1 MKAQSE
7 YLIWLRKTSSTIIE
21 ISDSWGK
28 LLGCKKEAAIL
39 ILQAEQDQIRAK
51 KSNKKEFIIGGLK
64 VKKIDSTD
72 KKSTFWAASNIDY
85 ISQLETKLEE
95 QRNFFDCIFLNI
107 ITDIVIFDSNHR
119 YLYVN
124 SKAIK
129 DNKTREWIIGKTDM
143 DYCRHKN
150 ISLGLAKKRR
160 KSFLNVIKSRTSSE
174 FIDKHIDK
182 HDNEVYVH
190 RKMHPIIMD
199 QKIKYVLGIGYD
211 ITDIK
216 MLEQNLEYSKKEYKS
231 LFEENVAGIFLT
243 KMNGE
248 FVRWNQAFED
258 IFGYKSSE
266 FKQLNAEVL
275 YEDKAF
281 RKKYIKELKA
291 NKGTLLNYILPT
303 VNKKGKSILLNAN
316 ISLININGDEF
327 LQGTV
332 FDITDKKKIED
343 EMVGINKEL
352 TLKNQDLLEFNYMI
366 SHNVRSPLSNIIGLI
381 SLLEMDQEIKDH
393 VGYDLFSEIKNSAK
407 RLDETL
413 HDLNSI
419 LDLRKHEK
427 AQLKAV
433 SLREMLEIVLLGF
446 NYKKADFK
454 IKVKQIGDD
463 QLLTNSVYLKN
474 IYYNLISNSIKYRS
488 SKRKL
493 KINISLINENN
504 VFTLKVEDNGIGFNQ
519 KKYKDL
525 IFKTFKQI
533 NDTAE
538 GKGLGL
544 SLIDTQVKMLGG
556 NINVESLVDKG
567 TSFTIQLPKIQGN

>member
-1 MKAQSE
+1 LKTQSE

-64 VKKIDSTD
+64 LKKIDSTD
-72 KKSTFWAASNIDY
+72 ENSTFWAASNIDY

-150 ISLGLAKKRR
+150 ISLDLAKKRR
-160 KSFLNVIKSRTSSE
+160 KSFLNVIKSRSSSE

-216 MLEQNLEYSKKEYKS
+216 ILEQSLEYSKKEYKS

-248 FVRWNQAFED
+248 FVRWNQAFEN

-275 YEDKAF
+275 YENKAF

-316 ISLININGDEF
+316 ISLINLNGEEF

-343 EMVGINKEL
+343 EIVGINKEL

-427 AQLKAV
+427 SPLKAV

-454 IKVKQIGDD
+454 IKVTQIGDD

-474 IYYNLISNSIKYRS
+474 IYYNLISNSIKYKS
-488 SKRKL
+488 NKRKL
-493 KINISLINENN
+493 KIDISLFNENN

>member
-1 MKAQSE
+1 LKTQSE

-64 VKKIDSTD
+64 LKKIDSTD
-72 KKSTFWAASNIDY
+72 ENSTFWAASNIDY

-150 ISLGLAKKRR
+150 ISLDLAKKRR
-160 KSFLNVIKSRTSSE
+160 KSFLNVIKSRSSSE

-216 MLEQNLEYSKKEYKS
+216 ILEQSLEYSKKEYKS

-248 FVRWNQAFED
+248 FVRWNQAFEN

-275 YEDKAF
+275 YENKAF

-316 ISLININGDEF
+316 ISLINLNGEEF

-343 EMVGINKEL
+343 EIVGINKEL

-427 AQLKAV
+427 SPLKAV

-454 IKVKQIGDD
+454 IKVTQIGDD

-474 IYYNLISNSIKYRS
+474 IYYNLISNSIKYKS
-488 SKRKL
+488 NKRKL
-493 KINISLINENN
+493 KIDISLINENN

>member
-1 MKAQSE
+1 LKTQSE
-7 YLIWLRKTSSTIIE
+7 HLIWLRKTPSTIIE

-39 ILQAEQDQIRAK
+39 ILQAEHDHIKTK
-51 KSNKKEFIIGGLK
+51 KSNKKEFIIGGMK
-64 VKKIDSTD
+64 VKKTDSTD
-72 KKSTFWAASNIDY
+72 KKATFWAASNIDY

-129 DNKTREWIIGKTDM
+129 SNRTREWIIGKTDM

-150 ISLGLAKKRR
+150 ISLDLAKKRR
-160 KSFLNVIKSRTSSE
+160 KSFLNVIKSRSSSE

-182 HDNEVYVH
+182 QGNEVYVH

-216 MLEQNLEYSKKEYKS
+216 MLEQSLEYSKKEYKS

-248 FVRWNQAFED
+248 FVRWNQAFEN
-258 IFGYKSSE
+258 IFGYKSTE

-275 YEDKAF
+275 YENKTF
-281 RKKYIKELKA
+281 RKKYIKELKS

-303 VNKKGKSILLNAN
+303 VNKEGKSILLNAN
-316 ISLININGDEF
+316 ISLINLNGEEF

-343 EMVGINKEL
+343 EIVGINKEL

-393 VGYDLFSEIKNSAK
+393 VGYDLFNEIKNSAK
-407 RLDETL
+407 RLDDTL

-427 AQLKAV
+427 SPFKAV

-454 IKVKQIGDD
+454 IKIKQKGDD

-488 SKRKL
+488 NKRKL
-493 KINISLINENN
+493 KINISLINEDN

-519 KKYKDL
+519 KKYKNL

-567 TSFTIQLPKIQGN
+567 TSFTIQLPKTLGT

>member
-1 MKAQSE
+1 LKTQSE
-7 YLIWLRKTSSTIIE
+7 HLIWLKKTPSTIIE

-39 ILQAEQDQIRAK
+39 ILQAEYDQRRSK
-51 KSNKKEFIIGGLK
+51 LTNKKEFIISGIK
-64 VKKIDSTD
+64 VKIIDSAD

-85 ISQLETKLEE
+85 VSQLETKLEE

-150 ISLGLAKKRR
+150 ISLDLAKKRR

-216 MLEQNLEYSKKEYKS
+216 MLEQSLEYSKKEYKS

-275 YEDKAF
+275 YENKAF

-316 ISLININGDEF
+316 ISLINLNGEEF

-343 EMVGINKEL
+343 EIVGINKEL

-381 SLLEMDQEIKDH
+381 SLLEMDQEIKGH
-393 VGYDLFSEIKNSAK
+393 VGYDLFNEIKNSAK
-407 RLDETL
+407 RLDDTL

-427 AQLKAV
+427 SPFKAV
-433 SLREMLEIVLLGF
+433 SLREVLEIVLLGF

-454 IKVKQIGDD
+454 INIKQKGDD

-493 KINISLINENN
+493 KINILLSNEKN
-504 VFTLKVEDNGIGFNQ
+504 VFILKVEDNGIGFNQ

-567 TSFTIQLPKIQGN
+567 TSFTIKLPKTLGN

>member
-1 MKAQSE
+1 MKTQSE

-64 VKKIDSTD
+64 LKKIDSTD
-72 KKSTFWAASNIDY
+72 ENSTFWAASNIDY

-150 ISLGLAKKRR
+150 ISLDLAKKRR
-160 KSFLNVIKSRTSSE
+160 KSFLNVIKSRSSSE

-216 MLEQNLEYSKKEYKS
+216 ILEQSLEYSKKEYKS

-248 FVRWNQAFED
+248 FVRWNQAFEN

-275 YEDKAF
+275 YENKAF

-316 ISLININGDEF
+316 ISLINLNGEEF

-343 EMVGINKEL
+343 EIVGINKEL

-427 AQLKAV
+427 SPLKAV

-454 IKVKQIGDD
+454 IKVTQIGDD

-474 IYYNLISNSIKYRS
+474 IYYNLISNSIKYKS
-488 SKRKL
+488 NKRKL
-493 KINISLINENN
+493 KIDISLFNENN

>member
-427 AQLKAV
+427 APLKAV

-493 KINISLINENN
+493 KINISLINDNN

>member
-1 MKAQSE
+1 MKTQSE
-7 YLIWLRKTSSTIIE
+7 HLIWLRKTPSTIIE
-21 ISDSWGK
+21 ISDGWGK
-28 LLGCKKEAAIL
+28 LFGCTKEAAIL
-39 ILQAEQDQIRAK
+39 ILQEEYDEIRSK
-51 KSNKKEFIIGGLK
+51 NLNKKELIIGGIK
-64 VKKIDSTD
+64 VQINGSAD
-72 KKSTFWAASNIDY
+72 KKERLWIASNKDY
-85 ISQLETKLEE
+85 ITQLEIKLEE

-129 DNKTREWIIGKTDM
+129 DNKIREWIIGKTDM
-143 DYCRHKN
+143 DYCRYKKL
-150 ISLGLAKKRR
+150 SLDLAKKRR
-160 KSFLNVIKSRTSSE
+160 KSFLNVIKSRSSSE

-182 HDNEVYVH
+182 QGNEVYVH

-199 QKIKYVLGIGYD
+199 QNIKYVLGIGYD

-216 MLEQNLEYSKKEYKS
+216 ILEQSLEHSKKEYKT

-243 KMNGE
+243 RMNGE
-248 FVRWNQAFED
+248 FVRWNKAFEN
-258 IFGYKSSE
+258 IFGYKATE
-266 FKQLNAEVL
+266 FKKLNAEAL
-275 YEDKAF
+275 YENKAF

-291 NKGTLLNYILPT
+291 NGTLLNYILPT
-303 VNKKGKSILLNAN
+303 VNKEGLRILLNAN
-316 ISLININGDEF
+316 ISLINLNGEEF

-332 FDITDKKKIED
+332 FDITEKKRIED
-343 EMVGINKEL
+343 EIVGINKEL

-393 VGYDLFSEIKNSAK
+393 VGYDLFSEIKISAK
-407 RLDETL
+407 RLDDTL

-427 AQLKAV
+427 SPFKAV
-433 SLREMLEIVLLGF
+433 YLREVLETVLLGF

-454 IKVKQIGDD
+454 INVQQKGDD

-488 SKRKL
+488 SKRRL
-493 KINISLINENN
+493 KINISLINEEN

-525 IFKTFKQI
+525 IFKSFKQI

-556 NINVESLVDKG
+556 KINVESKVDKG
-567 TSFTIQLPKIQGN
+567 TSFTIQLPKTPGN